1 MWNAQPAGLLQNPPQ
16 STRVPQ
22 NHPNGKHIIVD
33 MAETC
38 LESFPFEEFAQRHN
52 QPPKRVREIF
62 EAIIQMPLLR
72 CPTDKRRAGKV
83 ATAKMKE
90 YTQAKKDLQT
100 QMANG
105 QTQNQGSMQQ
115 PSAWEM
121 AQYLGPSD
129 VSIPGHLA
137 FPGPW

>member
-1 MWNAQPAGLLQNPPQ
+1 
-16 STRVPQ
+16 
-22 NHPNGKHIIVD
+22 

-38 LESFPFEEFAQRHN
+38 LESFPFDEFAERHN
-52 QPPKRVREIF
+52 QSPKRIREIF

-90 YTQAKKDLQT
+90 YTQAKKDLQGL
-100 QMANG
+100 MSGG
-105 QTQNQGSMQQ
+105 QTQNQGMMPQ
-115 PSAWEM
+115 PSVLEM
-121 AQYLGPSD
+121 AQFMGPSE
-129 VSIPGHLA
+129 VQIPGHLA